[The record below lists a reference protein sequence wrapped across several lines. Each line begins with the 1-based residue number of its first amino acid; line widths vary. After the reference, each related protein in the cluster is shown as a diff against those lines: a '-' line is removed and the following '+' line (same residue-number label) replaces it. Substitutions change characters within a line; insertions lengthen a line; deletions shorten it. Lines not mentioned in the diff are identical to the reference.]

1 MKKEELLEMVDA
13 TINENGKRNI
23 TGKALNLALTEIINS
38 MGEAGGGMDTIYFI
52 PYQPTEELSAPEE
65 YEPVFTEEEI
75 AAMVASNVEVY
86 NKLSE
91 AFKNGKKTSSYNVD
105 FTYYLTDVLDRAGE
119 VMGVSAPTLN
129 VMQIVLSESSPSSL
143 ESSFNPMEFYE
154 IGDVVMMFGVDAT
167 FMEGTIFSGG
177 VVFLPNG
184 YVYPM
189 SNVG

>member
-38 MGEAGGGMDTIYFI
+38 MGEAGGGMDTIYFV
-52 PYQPTEELSAPEE
+52 PYQATEELSAVE
-65 YEPVFTEEEI
+65 YEPVYTEEEI

-105 FTYYLTDVLDRAGE
+105 FTYYVTDGIARTGE
-119 VMGVSAPTLN
+119 VMGVSAPTLS
-129 VMQIVLSESSPSSL
+129 VTQMTLSESSVNRLTSTSID
-143 ESSFNPMEFYE
+143 PMEFYE
-154 IGDVVMMFGVDAT
+154 IGDVMLMFVVDAQT
-167 FMEGTIFSGG
+167 ELPVYSG
-177 VVFLPNG
+177 VVLLLPNG
-184 YVYPM
+184 YVYPI
-189 SNVG
+189 SNEA

>member
-38 MGEAGGGMDTIYFI
+38 MGEAGGGMDTIYYI
-52 PYQPTEELSAPEE
+52 PYQPTEEYSTVE

-91 AFKNGKKTSSYNVD
+91 AFKNGKKISSYNVD
-105 FTYYLTDVLDRAGE
+105 FTYFLSDMLEQSGQA
-119 VMGVSAPTLN
+119 MGASAPTFS

-143 ESSFNPMEFYE
+143 GSSFNPMEFYE
-154 IGDVVMMFGVDAT
+154 IGDVVMIFGVDAS
-167 FMEGTIFSGG
+167 FMGETIFSGDVG
-177 VVFLPNG
+177 FLPNG

-189 SNVG
+189 SNVE